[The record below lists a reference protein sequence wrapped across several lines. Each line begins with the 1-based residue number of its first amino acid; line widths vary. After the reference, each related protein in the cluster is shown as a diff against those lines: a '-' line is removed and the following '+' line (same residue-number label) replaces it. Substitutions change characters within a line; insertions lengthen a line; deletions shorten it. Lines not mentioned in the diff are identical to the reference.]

1 EAELCKQTLFVSI
14 NLFAVRFLSV
24 FVLKATWFLCIF
36 LFYPC
41 MGGIDEKIRR
51 TEIKN
56 STPHIFS
63 SLL

>member
-1 EAELCKQTLFVSI
+1 
-14 NLFAVRFLSV
+14 
-24 FVLKATWFLCIF
+24 
-36 LFYPC
+36 